1 MQVKDVMKK
10 DIISVHRYT
19 TLAQLIKSFKSFHT
33 FPLVP
38 VIEKDNSLVG
48 IVSFSNIVDIFRPS
62 QPEILKTVA
71 FVDEAPENIFE
82 SDLTSEM
89 GMLIVVEDIM
99 ETKFISIKEDT
110 SLEEAYNTLKV
121 HQKEQLTVVDHDN
134 KVVGIIG
141 IFDIIRAIFKEKGI
155 GSI

>member
-19 TLAQLIKSFKSFHT
+19 TLQQLIKDFKSFHT

-38 VIEKDNSLVG
+38 VVDKDKHLIG
-48 IVSFSNIVDIFRPS
+48 IVSFSNIIDIFRPS

-71 FVDEAPENIFE
+71 FIDEAQENIFD

-89 GMLIVVEDIM
+89 GMLIVVEDMM
-99 ETKFISIKEDT
+99 ETKFFSVTEDKP
-110 SLEEAYNTLKV
+110 LEEAYNLLKV
-121 HQKEQLTVVDHDN
+121 HQKDQLTVVDKDN
-134 KVVGIIG
+134 KIVGIIG
-141 IFDIIRAIFKEKGI
+141 IFDIIRAIFQEKGI
-155 GSI
+155 GS